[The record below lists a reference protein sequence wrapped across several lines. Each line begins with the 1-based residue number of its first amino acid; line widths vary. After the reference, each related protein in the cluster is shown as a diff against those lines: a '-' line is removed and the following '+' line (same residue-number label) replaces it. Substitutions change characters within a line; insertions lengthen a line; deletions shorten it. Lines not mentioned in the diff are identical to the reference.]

1 MSDNRLPDYPDH
13 MQPAALDAC
22 GFLEGMTKQD
32 FPEVKRSKQGVIMN
46 LIIIGE
52 AATKVMDSYPS
63 SLRSIHKYRGE
74 ACEGCA
80 IMSVTAILRLT
91 LMWLGI
97 PL

>member
-1 MSDNRLPDYPDH
+1 
-13 MQPAALDAC
+13 MQRAALEVC

-32 FPEVKRSKQGVIMN
+32 FPEDKRSNQGVIMN
-46 LIIIGE
+46 LIIGE

-63 SLRSIHKYRGE
+63 SLRPIHKYRGE

-80 IMSVTAILRLT
+80 IMSVTAIMRLT